1 MTSRAKWLSGLGLAI
16 LLGGAAGFYGGF
28 SFGRDPVLRDW
39 IYKDARDLQAQIAAL
54 RHLRKSE
61 NERAVEMLESRLD
74 AQVLLF
80 VPEEPYRFLSARE
93 SSMLHRAI
101 SDMRDYRSEYPFQ
114 SRLLGDAVRQALA
127 RDPYK

>member
-1 MTSRAKWLSGLGLAI
+1 MTSRAKWLGGLGLAF

-28 SFGRDPVLRDW
+28 SFGTGPVRRDW
-39 IYKDARDLQAQIAAL
+39 IYKDARDLQAEVAAL

-61 NERAVEMLESRLD
+61 NERAIEMLESRLD

-80 VPEEPYRFLSARE
+80 VPEEPYRFLTPRE
-93 SSMLHRAI
+93 TSMLHKAI

-114 SRLLGDAVRQALA
+114 SKLLGNAVRQALA
-127 RDPYK
+127 NDPYK

>member
-1 MTSRAKWLSGLGLAI
+1 MTSRAKWLLSLGLAV

-61 NERAVEMLESRLD
+61 NKRALEMLESRLD

-80 VPEEPYRFLSARE
+80 VPKEPYRFLTPRE
-93 SSMLHRAI
+93 TSMLHGAI
-101 SDMRDYRSEYPFQ
+101 SDMRDYRSEYPLQ
-114 SRLLGDAVRQALA
+114 SGLLGDAVRRALA
-127 RDPYK
+127 NDPYK